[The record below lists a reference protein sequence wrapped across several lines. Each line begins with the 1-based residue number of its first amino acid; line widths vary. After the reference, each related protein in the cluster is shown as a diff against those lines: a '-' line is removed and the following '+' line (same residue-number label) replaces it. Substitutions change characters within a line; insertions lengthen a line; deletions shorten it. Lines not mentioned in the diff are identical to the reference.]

1 MCAWTDCRHSKMD
14 RCPARQVFHP
24 AAYAPEQSSG
34 RGTARTAKWRGL
46 RGRASRSDCPRHSQ
60 HLGTILVKSF
70 PPGSHQGFHVWK
82 PQESPRQSP
91 AWPLWPSAPLRCQ
104 VQTHSAL
111 GPSAVL
117 TKPAAGTMPPSVQT
131 RNCNSKNST
140 DDQLPKEPA
149 PCTPTHPQCPGPH
162 FPWSAEAWASPRRAE
177 G

>member
-1 MCAWTDCRHSKMD
+1 MPGQTADTPRWTGAQHARCFTQLPTPRNSHQEGAQPGQPNGGASEGELPGVTAPGHS
-14 RCPARQVFHP
+14 H
-24 AAYAPEQSSG
+24 
-34 RGTARTAKWRGL
+34 
-46 RGRASRSDCPRHSQ
+46 

-70 PPGSHQGFHVWK
+70 PPGSHQGFHVRK

-91 AWPLWPSAPLRCQ
+91 AWPLRPSAPLRCQ